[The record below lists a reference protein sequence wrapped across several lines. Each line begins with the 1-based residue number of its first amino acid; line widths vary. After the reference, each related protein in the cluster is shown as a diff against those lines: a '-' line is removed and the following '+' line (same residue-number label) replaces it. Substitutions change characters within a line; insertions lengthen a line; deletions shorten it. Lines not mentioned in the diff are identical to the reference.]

1 MPNDNILKI
10 KNESYA
16 APPEHQHI
24 ESGPFLGLLWAGFEY
39 KVTNN
44 FFLVSTQSLLLNF
57 VSVLFGCLSAII

>member
-16 APPEHQHI
+16 ALPEHQHI

-44 FFLVSTQSLLLNF
+44 LFFGFN
-57 VSVLFGCLSAII
+57 SVLAT